1 MLIWQ
6 LTLGEGAEDVLTSTG
21 ITSQEKAKYDK
32 VLEKFNNF
40 FQVRKNVIFERARL
54 NQRNLGE
61 VRKRRPTNS

>member
-1 MLIWQ
+1 MLIWH
-6 LTLGEGAEDVLTSTG
+6 LTLGEGAEDVLTSMG

-40 FQVRKNVIFERARL
+40 FQVRKNVIFERARF